1 MKKSFRTLRLVLGD
15 QLNQQH
21 SWLQKVDDEVL
32 YVLMEIKPESEYV
45 THHIQ
50 KVVGIFA
57 AMRAFAAALKKAG
70 HQVIYY
76 KINQSDNKQHFV
88 DNCNVLIKK
97 YGIEKFEYQ
106 EPDEYRL
113 DKLLKDYAA
122 KLDIQTAVVSS
133 EHFYT
138 HREELGEYAAGK
150 KSIIMEHF
158 YRKMRKKHQVLMDG
172 EDPLGGK
179 WNYDGSNRKKLP
191 RGHEPPAP
199 KLYKHN
205 LEDLYEEIK
214 AAGLKTIGN
223 IDTQK
228 FIWTI
233 TPKEAAEVLS
243 DFVTRLLPFFGTY
256 QDAMH
261 EEYWSIYHSRLS
273 FAMNIKMISPQQV
286 VEAAEKAYWDKEDI
300 DITQVEGF
308 VRQILG
314 WREFM
319 RGIYWMEMPDYAA
332 ENFFGANQKLP
343 TYFWD
348 GNTKMNCVKH
358 AVQQSLDYAY
368 AHHIQRLMITGNFC
382 LMAGIDPKEVDEWYL
397 GIYIDAFEWVEITNT
412 RGMSQYAD
420 GGLVATKPY
429 CSSANYID
437 KMSNYCKNCHYDK
450 KKKVGEGACP
460 FNSMYWNFLDQHQEK
475 LQSNTRM
482 NMMYRLWEK
491 KNSNEKTELLEQA
504 AYYLDQLD
512 SL

>member
-1 MKKSFRTLRLVLGD
+1 MDKSFQTLRLILGD

-21 SWLQKVDDEVL
+21 SWLEQVDDEVL
-32 YVLMEIKPESEYV
+32 YVLMEIRPESEYV

-57 AMRAFAAALKKAG
+57 AMRAFATALEKAG
-70 HQVIYY
+70 HQVVYY
-76 KINQSDNKQHFV
+76 QINQSDNKHSFAE
-88 DNCNVLIKK
+88 NCNTLIEK
-97 YGIEKFEYQ
+97 YGIKKFEYQ

-113 DKLLKDYAA
+113 DQLLKDYASA
-122 KLDIQTAVVSS
+122 LSLQTACVAS

-138 HREELGEYAAGK
+138 TRTELADYAEGK
-150 KSIIMEHF
+150 KSLIMEHF

-172 EDPLGGK
+172 KNPLGGK
-179 WNYDGSNRKKLP
+179 WNYDGSNRNKLP
-191 RGHEPPAP
+191 RGHEPPVP
-199 KLYKHN
+199 KLYEH
-205 LEDLYEEIK
+205 DLSAVEEEIK
-214 AAGLKTIGN
+214 SAGLETIGN
-223 IDTQK
+223 IDAQK
-228 FIWTI
+228 FVWTI
-233 TPKEAAEVLS
+233 TPEEAEEVLA
-243 DFVTRLLPFFGTY
+243 DFIARLLPLFGTY

-273 FAMNIKMISPQQV
+273 FAMNTKMISPKQIV
-286 VEAAEKAYWDKEDI
+286 AAAEQAYWDNEDI

-319 RGIYWMEMPDYAA
+319 RGIYWMKMPAYAT
-332 ENFFGANQKLP
+332 ENFLDANQKLP
-343 TYFWD
+343 KYFWD
-348 GNTKMNCVKH
+348 GNTKMNCVQH

-491 KNSNEKTELLEQA
+491 KKSSEKTELLEQA